1 MRHFFWVLKHTWPY
15 RYRLLASVV
24 CALLVAALWSLNLSA
39 IYPVLKILSTDK
51 NLQQWVDEEIE
62 DHQKQLDNPDRRARI
77 AFLQSELKRLDESP
91 NLAGKETYERKF
103 TQEIAKLDVQ
113 IGEIKKIRE
122 QTQALL
128 ERKQVVE
135 TLQSNR
141 TEVVHLFD
149 EMIRQLPEGLYLKAI
164 KQTGSDIQIQG
175 YTQSSARVSSL
186 MRNLDASPWF
196 ENPRLVEIKS
206 ATVNNLRANEF
217 NLTVRQTKQQAEGE
231 DKEKG
236 SQS

>member
-1 MRHFFWVLKHTWPY
+1 MIRINLLPHRELK
-15 RYRLLASVV
+15 RAARRRQFNFM
-24 CALLVAALWSLNLSA
+24 LVAALAGAIGVAILGQTLISA
-39 IYPVLKILSTDK
+39 RQA
-51 NLQQWVDEEIE
+51 NQ
-62 DHQKQLDNPDRRARI
+62 
-77 AFLQSELKRLDESP
+77 
-91 NLAGKETYERKF
+91 ETRNRYLE
-103 TQEIAKLDVQ
+103 QEIAKLDIQ

-149 EMIRQLPEGLYLKAI
+149 EMIRQLPEGLYLKSI
-164 KQTGSDIQIQG
+164 KQSGGRVQLQG

-196 ENPRLVEIKS
+196 EDPKLVEIKA

-217 NLTVRQTKQQAEGE
+217 NLTVKQTKQQAEGE
-231 DKEKG
+231 DKG